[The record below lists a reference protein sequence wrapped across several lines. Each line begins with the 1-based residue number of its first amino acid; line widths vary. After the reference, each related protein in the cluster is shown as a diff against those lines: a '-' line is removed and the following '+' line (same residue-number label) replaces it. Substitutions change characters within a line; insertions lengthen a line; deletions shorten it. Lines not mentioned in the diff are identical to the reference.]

1 MLKFVRALAALV
13 GTVVAL
19 AQSAGAADYPSRPI
33 QVFVGLTAGGGTD
46 TVARVLCEWLS
57 RSLGQRF
64 VVENRTGMGG
74 NLAAQAVINA
84 PSDGYTLLF
93 VGPNNV
99 IATSLYK
106 KLPFDFLRDTTP
118 VAGVMRLTNLMVV
131 PLSLPVQS
139 VQEFIDYAKANPGKL
154 SMASTGYGTSV
165 HLSGELFKAMTKIE
179 MVHVPYR
186 GGSAVFPD
194 LLTGKVHVLFG
205 NLTGSIEL
213 VHTGRLRA
221 LGVTAAKR
229 WEGLP
234 DIPTIAETVPGYEA
248 DAWYGIVAR
257 KGTPPDIVATLNK
270 AVDAALADPKLMER
284 FAEIGGLPIPM
295 SSGEFGELI
304 TAETAKW
311 RRVVKDSGI
320 SPE

>member
-1 MLKFVRALAALV
+1 MLKFVRALAAFV
-13 GTVVAL
+13 GTFVTL
-19 AQSAGAADYPSRPI
+19 AQSAGAAEYPSRPI
-33 QVFVGLTAGGGTD
+33 QVFVGLSAGGGTD

-64 VVENRTGMGG
+64 VIENRTGMGG

-84 PSDGYTLLF
+84 PPDGYTLLF

-131 PLSLPVQS
+131 PLSLPVQT
-139 VQEFIDYAKANPGKL
+139 VQDFIDYAKANPNKL

-165 HLSGELFKAMTKIE
+165 HLSGELFKAMTKTE

-186 GGSAVFPD
+186 GGSAVYPD
-194 LLTGKVHVLFG
+194 LMTAKVHVLFG

-221 LGVTAAKR
+221 LAVTAAKR
-229 WEGLP
+229 WEGLS

-270 AVDAALADPKLMER
+270 AVGAALADPKLIER

-295 SSGEFGELI
+295 SSGEFGKLI
-304 TAETAKW
+304 AAETGKW
-311 RRVVKDSGI
+311 RGVVEFAGVSL
-320 SPE
+320 E

>member
-1 MLKFVRALAALV
+1 MLKFVRALAAFV
-13 GTVVAL
+13 GTFVTL
-19 AQSAGAADYPSRPI
+19 AQSAGAAEYPSRPI
-33 QVFVGLTAGGGTD
+33 QVFVGLSAGGGTD

-64 VVENRTGMGG
+64 VIENRTGMGG
-74 NLAAQAVINA
+74 NLAAQAVINS
-84 PSDGYTLLF
+84 PPDGYTLLF

-106 KLPFDFLRDTTP
+106 KLPFDFLRDTMP

-131 PLSLPVQS
+131 PLSLPVRT
-139 VQEFIDYAKANPGKL
+139 VQDFIDYAKANPGKL

-165 HLSGELFKAMTKIE
+165 HLSGELFKAMTKTD

-186 GGSAVFPD
+186 GGSAVYPD
-194 LLTGKVHVLFG
+194 LMTAKVHVLFG

-221 LGVTAAKR
+221 LAVTAAKR

-257 KGTPPDIVATLNK
+257 RGTPPDIVATLNK
-270 AVDAALADPKLMER
+270 AVGAALADPKLIER

-295 SSGEFGELI
+295 SSGEFGKLI
-304 TAETAKW
+304 AAETAKW
-311 RRVVKDSGI
+311 RGVVEFAGVSL
-320 SPE
+320 E